1 MSARL
6 LPIGLLLLVA
16 LAGCGSRDSANDQ
29 PAQADGLCNA
39 DAVQD
44 MRGQFASAETVE
56 QTRLRAGAEKVRV
69 LAPGDRATMDFN
81 PQRLNIEID
90 EAEMIQRLS
99 CG

>member
-6 LPIGLLLLVA
+6 LPIGLLLLIA

-29 PAQADGLCNA
+29 PTQADGLCNA

-44 MRGQFASAETVE
+44 MRGQFASAE
-56 QTRLRAGAEKVRV
+56 
-69 LAPGDRATMDFN
+69 
-81 PQRLNIEID
+81 
-90 EAEMIQRLS
+90 AEMIQRLS